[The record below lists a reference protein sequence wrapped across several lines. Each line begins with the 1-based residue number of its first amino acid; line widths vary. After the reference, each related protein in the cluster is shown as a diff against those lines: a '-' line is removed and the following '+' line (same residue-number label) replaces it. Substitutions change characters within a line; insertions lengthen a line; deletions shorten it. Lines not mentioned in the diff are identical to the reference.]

1 MQNLEVIHLV
11 ANKGIAE
18 DARYFDRRSR
28 TSGQPSRRQVSLI
41 EREQI
46 AEHAAILGVET
57 IAPGAVRAN
66 IETHGINLQLWIG
79 REVEVGEAVLLF
91 YEARQ
96 PCQKM
101 DLICSGLRKLME
113 NSRQGVMAQVIQ
125 DGVVRVGD
133 TIRAGTS

>member
-1 MQNLEVIHLV
+1 MQNLEVIHMV

-46 AEHAAILGVET
+46 AEHAAILGAET
-57 IAPGAVRAN
+57 IAPGAARAN

-101 DLICSGLRKLME
+101 DLICPGLRKLME